1 MRVGAIFLFVR
12 LNIEHLEVEKP
23 LNRNPSQANALKL
36 RVLTCELLSS
46 NAWTIPKC
54 SQQIFSFVN
63 QLKQSRVHSL
73 AKSNQIPATK
83 WPFSI
88 NSSRLNVRHFFKL
101 IISNGTHSITNLQR
115 EDFHSINKKKT
126 IRYFKKSNRNNVFH
140 CYCFFI
146 WKFYLIMSMEVH
158 IK

>member
-1 MRVGAIFLFVR
+1 MRVGAIFFFVK

-23 LNRNPSQANALKL
+23 LNRNPSQVETSMF

-101 IISNGTHSITNLQR
+101 IISDGTHSITNLQR
-115 EDFHSINKKKT
+115 EDFHSINKKKRFAT
-126 IRYFKKSNRNNVFH
+126 LKNQIEIMFLIVIAFLFEN
-140 CYCFFI
+140 FI
-146 WKFYLIMSMEVH
+146 
-158 IK
+158 